1 LLVRDGD
8 EHRADQARAFEE
20 AVGFAL
26 GPRLAEADTKKLHD
40 VVADVTKARGEVFA
54 SAVAWDDPQGLSL
67 RAAVRDPEAA
77 TRGVRGAVDLLK
89 IAPFKELLH
98 VRDVTASSEDL
109 AGVGKATVA
118 IVAREA
124 PKPVARA
131 GGDAGAPRAI
141 APARSDDLGAAWL
154 IDGGFLSLAV
164 GAAPIATLRAS
175 TKPDRKLA
183 DEPAIARSFT
193 ALANQ
198 ASAVLILQPLRFDA
212 TRANLPAA
220 PLLFALGRRDK
231 DATLRIDIA
240 NGLLRELARRQM
252 GL

>member
-1 LLVRDGD
+1 LRIVPC
-8 EHRADQARAFEE
+8 
-20 AVGFAL
+20 V
-26 GPRLAEADTKKLHD
+26 
-40 VVADVTKARGEVFA
+40 RGEVFA
-54 SAVAWDDPQGLSL
+54 AAVAWDDPQGISL
-67 RAAVRDPEAA
+67 RAVVRDPEAA
-77 TRGVRGAVDLLK
+77 TRGVRGAVELLK

-98 VRDVTASSEDL
+98 VREVTASSEEL
-109 AGVGKATVA
+109 AGVGKASVA
-118 IVAREA
+118 TIVREA
-124 PKPVARA
+124 PKPVARP
-131 GGDAGAPRAI
+131 GDAGAPPRAI

-154 IDGGFLSLAV
+154 VDGGVLSLAAGPTPV
-164 GAAPIATLRAS
+164 ATLRAS

-198 ASAVLILQPLRFDA
+198 ASAVLVVQPLRFDA

-220 PLLFALGRRDK
+220 PLLVALGRKDK